1 MSRKTLAAALLV
13 ASTTGAFASDLS
25 LEPCINGDV
34 SASGNFPSQ
43 AMEEQF
49 HAYLNWRSQAPAL
62 ASEAIAPLLG
72 DGHSTSVAQ

>member
-1 MSRKTLAAALLV
+1 MSRKTLAVVLFV

-49 HAYLNWRSQAPAL
+49 QAFLDWRSQAPAV
-62 ASEAIAPLLG
+62 ASEAIATLLDEG
-72 DGHSTSVAQ
+72 NPTSDVQ